1 MAAIQPSILE
11 ITGLCKSFAGTRVL
25 NGINLEVPRGSIVS
39 LLGGS
44 GSGKTTL
51 LQLIAGL
58 HDPDAGRL
66 VIDGTDMTGVPP
78 FERPVN
84 MMFQSYALFPHLSVA
99 DNIVYGLKAR
109 GAPRAERDRLLAWAL
124 ELVRLEGLEARRPDQ
139 LSGGQR
145 QRVALARCLVMKPAV
160 LLLDEPMAALD
171 RSLRADVQ
179 RELTGIQRKVGTT
192 FVLVT
197 HDQDEAM
204 AISDYIAVMD
214 QGDIVQFG
222 TPRDVYEYPR
232 TKFVASFLGTINL
245 FAGSLAA
252 RDGHTVIV
260 TDDGLEIN
268 ASREISACREINAG
282 REINASR
289 ETGGAERTVGV
300 RPEKVSISREAA
312 GGRNNFA
319 GTIEQLSYRGNL
331 SHATIRV
338 SRRRVIEATVVNS
351 DHTGATTFKL
361 GDRVHAAFPAE
372 AAVIL
377 CA

>member
-1 MAAIQPSILE
+1 
-11 ITGLCKSFAGTRVL
+11 
-25 NGINLEVPRGSIVS
+25 
-39 LLGGS
+39 
-44 GSGKTTL
+44 
-51 LQLIAGL
+51 
-58 HDPDAGRL
+58 
-66 VIDGTDMTGVPP
+66 MTGVPP

-84 MMFQSYALFPHLSVA
+84 LMFQSYALFPHLCVA

-109 GAPRAERDRLLAWAL
+109 GAPRAERNRLLAWAL
-124 ELVRLEGLEARRPDQ
+124 ELVRLEGLGARRPDQ

-179 RELTGIQRKVGTT
+179 RELTGIQRRVGTT

-252 RDGHTVIV
+252 RDGRTVLV

-268 ASREISACREINAG
+268 ASREINGGAEISASREINVSPEICASHATAG
-282 REINASR
+282 AD
-289 ETGGAERTVGV
+289 GVGATVGV
-300 RPEKVSISREAA
+300 RPEKVSISRGAA
-312 GGRNNFA
+312 SGANNFA
-319 GTIEQLSYRGNL
+319 GTIEQLSYCGNL
-331 SHATIRV
+331 SHATVRL
-338 SRRRVIEATVVNS
+338 SQRRVIEAMVVNS
-351 DHTGATTFKL
+351 DHTGATAFKL
-361 GDRVHAAFPAE
+361 GDRVHVAFPAE

-377 CA
+377 RA

>member
-1 MAAIQPSILE
+1 MAAIEPPILE
-11 ITGLCKSFAGTRVL
+11 IKGLSKSFAGTRVL
-25 NGINLEVPRGSIVS
+25 SAVNLDVPRGSIVS
-39 LLGGS
+39 LLGRS

-58 HDPDAGRL
+58 HEPDSGTL
-66 VIDGTDMTGVPP
+66 FIDGADLTGVPP

-84 MMFQSYALFPHLSVA
+84 MMFQSYALFPHLTVA
-99 DNIVYGLKAR
+99 ENIVYGLKAR
-109 GAPRAERDRLLAWAL
+109 GTARAERDQLLAWAL
-124 ELVRLEGLEARRPDQ
+124 ELVRLDGLGRRRPDQ

-145 QRVALARCLVMKPAV
+145 QRVALARCLVMKPSV

-179 RELTGIQRKVGTT
+179 KELTGIQRKVGTT

-245 FAGSLAA
+245 FEGTLLACS
-252 RDGHTVIV
+252 GQSHIV
-260 TDDGLEIN
+260 TGDGLEITAN
-268 ASREISACREINAG
+268 
-282 REINASR
+282 R
-289 ETGGAERTVGV
+289 ETAGAGGSSSIVGI
-300 RPEKVSISREAA
+300 RPEKVSISRESTTLV
-312 GGRNNFA
+312 NNFA
-319 GTIEQLSYRGNL
+319 GTIEQLSYCGNL
-331 SHATIRV
+331 SHATVRL
-338 SRRRVIEATVVNS
+338 SRHRVIEATVVNS

-372 AAVIL
+372 AAVVL
-377 CA
+377 SQ